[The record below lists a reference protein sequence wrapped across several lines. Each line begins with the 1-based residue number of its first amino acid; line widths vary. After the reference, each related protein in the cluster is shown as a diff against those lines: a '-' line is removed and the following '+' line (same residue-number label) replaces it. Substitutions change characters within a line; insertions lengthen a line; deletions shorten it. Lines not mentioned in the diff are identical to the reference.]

1 MTAPAATSR
10 WARIT
15 GALSKWRSSL
25 ALRVATAIMLAG
37 TISLALTGLYIAT
50 SIRDGLFE
58 ARLQQ
63 VLSDALWRAEHAQS
77 TLNDADVQSTAQ
89 VQRLVYDLIYDLR
102 SSSSGTI
109 GVLMLPDAS
118 QGAAAGFY
126 VTDRQLVNLVSPQMR
141 TEIAN
146 TNAQVWQSVAVPSAT
161 GSEPGVLVGQRLS
174 VPLAGG
180 YEFYTVYSF
189 ASEQHTIDLV
199 MRVMTT
205 AGFGLLI
212 VLTAVIWLATWQ
224 ILRPVRQAAKAA
236 ERIAAG
242 VLDERMVVHGRDELA
257 TLADSFNQMAAS
269 LQEQIT
275 KLEELSRVQRR
286 FVSDVSHELRTPLTT
301 VRMAADLIYDAREEF
316 NPATKRSAELLATQ
330 LDRFES
336 LLADLLEISR
346 FDAGAAV
353 LAADDHDVRKV
364 IEQVL
369 DMARPVARA
378 RNVALAAIGMEEPVT
393 ADIDPRRIERVV
405 RNLVVNAIEHSEHSR
420 VIVRLRANVDTV
432 GILVRDW
439 GIGMSSQEAAHVFDR
454 FWRADPA
461 RTRTIGGTGLGLAI
475 ALEDARLHGG
485 DLQVWGE
492 KGRGAAFLLLLPRRL
507 GEPLGEAPLSLP
519 PRRDKP

>member
-1 MTAPAATSR
+1 MNTAAARMWRRIRLAASR
-10 WARIT
+10 
-15 GALSKWRSSL
+15 WRSSL

-109 GVLMLPDAS
+109 GVLLLPDS
-118 QGAAAGFY
+118 TQSAAAGFY
-126 VTDRQLVNLVSPQMR
+126 VTDRQLVDLVSEQMR
-141 TEIAN
+141 SEMATAD
-146 TNAQVWQSVAVPSAT
+146 TQLWQSVAVPSAT
-161 GSEPGVLVGQRLS
+161 GTEPGVLVGQRLS

-180 YEFYTVYSF
+180 YEFYTIYSF

-199 MRVMTT
+199 MRVIAT
-205 AGFGLLI
+205 AGLGLLI
-212 VLTAVIWLATWQ
+212 VFTAVIWLATWQ

-242 VLDERMVVHGRDELA
+242 VLDERMVVHGKDELA

-353 LAADDHDVRKV
+353 LAADDHDVRTV

-369 DMARPVARA
+369 DMAKPVASA
-378 RNVALAAIGMEEPVT
+378 RSVALAATGMDQAVT

-405 RNLVVNAIEHSEHSR
+405 RNLVINAIEHSEHSR
-420 VIVRLRANVDTV
+420 VVVRLKANADTV

-439 GIGMSSQEAAHVFDR
+439 GIGMSAEEVSHVFDR

-461 RTRTIGGTGLGLAI
+461 RTRTIGGSGLGLAI

-492 KGRGAAFLLLLPRRL
+492 KGRGAAFLLVFPRRR
-507 GEPLGEAPLSLP
+507 GEPLGELPLTLP
-519 PRRDKP
+519 KGKDES